1 METHRKLKNIGL
13 LFAFLFASVTFAQAQ
28 KFAYVDSD
36 YILQN
41 IPEYQDAQNQL
52 DAYAEE
58 QQADIEKKFSNIDLL
73 YRKYQADAVLLPE
86 DMKRKREDEII
97 SKEREVKK
105 FQEEIFGQTGLL
117 FKKREALVLP
127 IQERIYSAI
136 EKIAGLKNF
145 GIVFDKASGASM
157 LFSDPKLDISD
168 EVLEELGYSYNTQRN
183 N

>member
-1 METHRKLKNIGL
+1 METRRKLNLGL
-13 LFAFLFASVTFAQAQ
+13 VFAFLFTSLSFSYAQ

-52 DAYAEE
+52 DEFAEDWQVEIE
-58 QQADIEKKFSNIDLL
+58 QKFSDIDLL

-86 DMKRKREDEII
+86 DMKRKREEEII

-105 FQEEIFGQTGLL
+105 FQEEIFGQEGKLY
-117 FKKREALVLP
+117 KKREELVLP
-127 IQERIYSAI
+127 IQERVFNAI
-136 EKIAGLKNF
+136 EKIAGLKNY
-145 GIVFDKASGASM
+145 GVIFDKSSGASM
-157 LFSDPKLDISD
+157 LYSDPKLDISD
-168 EVLEELGYSYNTQRN
+168 EVLEELGYSYNTQAN

>member
-1 METHRKLKNIGL
+1 MKTRRKLKISL
-13 LFAFLFASVTFAQAQ
+13 LLAFLFTSVTFAYSQ

-52 DAYAEE
+52 DEFAEE
-58 QQADIEKKFSNIDLL
+58 WQADIEQKFGEIDKM

-105 FQEEIFGQTGLL
+105 FQEDIFGQEGKL
-117 FKKREALVLP
+117 FKKREELILP
-127 IQERIYSAI
+127 IQERVYNAI
-136 EKIAGLKNF
+136 EKIANLKNY
-145 GIVFDKASGASM
+145 GIVFDKSSGASM
-157 LFSDPKLDISD
+157 LFSNSNLDISD
-168 EVLEELGYSYNTQRN
+168 EVLKELGYNYNTKGN

>member
-1 METHRKLKNIGL
+1 MKTIKKFKIGL
-13 LFAFLFASVTFAQAQ
+13 LFAFLFTGTVFGYSQ
-28 KFAYVDSD
+28 KFAIVDSE

-52 DAYAEE
+52 DEYAEIKQVE
-58 QQADIEKKFSNIDLL
+58 IEKKFSQIDAL

-105 FQEEIFGQTGLL
+105 FQEEIFGQDGLL
-117 FKKREALVLP
+117 FKKREELVMP
-127 IQERIYSAI
+127 IQERVYAAI
-136 EKIAGLKNF
+136 EKVAALKN
-145 GIVFDKASGASM
+145 IAAVFDKSSGAM
-157 LFSDPKLDISD
+157 LLFSDPKLDISD
-168 EVLEELGYSYNTQRN
+168 EILDELGYSYNTKSN

>member
-1 METHRKLKNIGL
+1 METRKKLKIGFL
-13 LFAFLFASVTFAQAQ
+13 LAFLLTSVTFSYAQ
-28 KFAYVDSD
+28 KFAIVDSE

-41 IPEYQDAQNQL
+41 IPEYQDAQNSL
-52 DAYAEE
+52 DQYAEDMQVE
-58 QQADIEKKFSNIDLL
+58 IEKKFSTIDQL

-97 SKEREVKK
+97 NSEREVKK
-105 FQEEIFGQTGLL
+105 FQEEIFGQDGSLY
-117 FKKREALVLP
+117 KKREELVLP
-127 IQERIYSAI
+127 IQERVYSAI
-136 EKIAGLKNF
+136 EKIAALKNL
-145 GIVFDKASGASM
+145 GVVFDKSSGASL

>member
-1 METHRKLKNIGL
+1 METRRKLNIGL
-13 LFAFLFASVTFAQAQ
+13 LFVFLFTSVTFSFSQ

-52 DAYAEE
+52 DEFAEKW
-58 QQADIEKKFSNIDLL
+58 QTDIEQKFSEIDVL

-97 SKEREVKK
+97 SREREVKK
-105 FQEEIFGQTGLL
+105 FQEEIFGQEGLL
-117 FKKREALVLP
+117 YKKREELVLP
-127 IQERIYSAI
+127 IQERVYNAI
-136 EKIAGLKNF
+136 EKIAGLKNY
-145 GIVFDKASGASM
+145 GVIFDKSSGASM
-157 LFSDPKLDISD
+157 LFSNPKLDISD
-168 EVLEELGYSYNTQRN
+168 EVLEELGYSYNTLRN

>member
-1 METHRKLKNIGL
+1 METRKKLNIGF
-13 LFAFLFASVTFAQAQ
+13 LFAFLFASITFGYAQ

-52 DAYAEE
+52 DGFSEE
-58 QQADIEKKFSNIDLL
+58 WQTDIEKKFSEIDAL

-97 SKEREVKK
+97 SREREVKK
-105 FQEEIFGQTGLL
+105 FQEEIFGQEGTL
-117 FKKREALVLP
+117 FKKREELVLP
-127 IQERIYSAI
+127 IQERVYNAI
-136 EKIAGLKNF
+136 EKIAGLKNY

-168 EVLEELGYSYNTQRN
+168 QVLEELGYSYNTQRN

>member
-1 METHRKLKNIGL
+1 METRKKLNIGL
-13 LFAFLFASVTFAQAQ
+13 LIVFLFTSFSFGYAQ
-28 KFAYVDSD
+28 KFAIVDSD

-52 DAYAEE
+52 DEYAEVR
-58 QQADIEKKFSNIDLL
+58 QAEIEKKFSEIDVL

-97 SKEREVKK
+97 AREREVKK
-105 FQEEIFGQTGLL
+105 FQEDIFGQEGLL
-117 FKKREALVLP
+117 FKKREELVLP
-127 IQERIYSAI
+127 IQERLYNAI
-136 EKIAGLKNF
+136 EKIAGLKNI
-145 GIVFDKASGASM
+145 GVVFDKASGASM

-168 EVLEELGYSYNTQRN
+168 EVLEELGYSYNTQQN

>member
-1 METHRKLKNIGL
+1 MKTRRKLNIGL
-13 LFAFLFASVTFAQAQ
+13 LFAFLFTSVTFGFSQ

-52 DAYAEE
+52 DEFAEE
-58 QQADIEKKFSNIDLL
+58 WQADIEQKFSEIDIL

-97 SKEREVKK
+97 SREREVKK
-105 FQEEIFGQTGLL
+105 FQEEIFGQEGALY
-117 FKKREALVLP
+117 KKREELVLP
-127 IQERIYSAI
+127 IQERVYNAI
-136 EKIAGLKNF
+136 EKIAGLKNY
-145 GIVFDKASGASM
+145 GVIFDKASGASM
-157 LFSDPKLDISD
+157 LFSNPKLDISD

>member
-1 METHRKLKNIGL
+1 MKRLKKLNIGL
-13 LFAFLFASVTFAQAQ
+13 LFAFFFTTVAFGYSQ
-28 KFAYVDSD
+28 KFAIVDSE

-52 DAYAEE
+52 DEYAEN
-58 QQADIEKKFSNIDLL
+58 QQAEIEKRFSQIDAL

-105 FQEEIFGQTGLL
+105 FQEDIFGQEGLL
-117 FKKREALVLP
+117 FKKREDLVTP
-127 IQERIYSAI
+127 IQERVYNAI
-136 EKIAGLKNF
+136 EKIAALKNLAV
-145 GIVFDKASGASM
+145 VFDKSAGANL

-168 EVLEELGYSYNTQRN
+168 EVLTELGYGNK
-183 N
+183 

>member
-1 METHRKLKNIGL
+1 METPRKLKFGIIFAIL
-13 LFAFLFASVTFAQAQ
+13 LTSVSFGYAQ

-52 DAYAEE
+52 DEFSE
-58 QQADIEKKFSNIDLL
+58 NWQTDIEEKFSEIDLL
-73 YRKYQADAVLLPE
+73 YRKYQADAVLLPD

-97 SKEREVKK
+97 SKERETKK
-105 FQEEIFGQTGLL
+105 FQEEIFGPEGLL
-117 FKKREALVLP
+117 FKKREELVLP
-127 IQERIYSAI
+127 IQERVYSAI
-136 EKIAGLKNF
+136 EKTAGLKNL
-145 GIVFDKASGASM
+145 GVVFDKASGASM

>member
-1 METHRKLKNIGL
+1 METRRKLNIGL
-13 LFAFLFASVTFAQAQ
+13 LFAFLFTSITFGYAQ
-28 KFAYVDSD
+28 KFAIVDSE

-52 DAYAEE
+52 DQFAEE
-58 QQADIEKKFSNIDLL
+58 MQADIEKKFSAIDIL

-105 FQEEIFGQTGLL
+105 YQEEIFGQEGSL
-117 FKKREALVLP
+117 FKKREELVLP
-127 IQERIYSAI
+127 IQERIYTAI
-136 EKIAGLKNF
+136 EKIAELKNF
-145 GIVFDKASGASM
+145 GVVFDKSSGASM
-157 LFSDPKLDISD
+157 LFSNPKLDISD
-168 EVLEELGYSYNTQRN
+168 DVLEELGYSYNTQGN